1 MKVVLL
7 GIFVGLFLFILFLM
21 ILSLCKIAKKS
32 DEIIERQYE
41 LFNLKE
47 IEKEARKN
55 GRNKKHRVN

>member
-7 GIFVGLFLFILFLM
+7 SIFVGLFLFILFLM

-32 DEIIERQYE
+32 DEIIEHQYE

-55 GRNKKHRVN
+55 ARKKRRVN